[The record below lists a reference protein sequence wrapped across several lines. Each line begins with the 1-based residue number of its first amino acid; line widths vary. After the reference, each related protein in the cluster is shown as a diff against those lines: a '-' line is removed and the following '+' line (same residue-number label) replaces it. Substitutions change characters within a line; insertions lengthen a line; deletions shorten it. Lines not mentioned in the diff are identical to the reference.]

1 MLCHEFYHDVSQSEV
16 KNFGSSNG
24 IICYGLKMGELVLP
38 LRTWTLI
45 DLLGEFEG
53 RHSNFPEYDWLTL
66 LMTRELYDTPGRQ

>member
-1 MLCHEFYHDVSQSEV
+1 MKYHWNYHDISRSEV
-16 KNFGSSNG
+16 KNFARSNG
-24 IICYGLKMGELVLP
+24 LLVRHWRVIVLP